1 MGRDGRGVKPGS
13 DSSIEISFMYQG
25 IRCRERITL
34 KPTATNLKRAEL
46 HRAAILDA
54 ILRGTF
60 DYATTFPNSSRAT
73 QFSST
78 KPESTKAYL
87 ERWLDRKEVEVKAS
101 TAEGYRKIITHRVI
115 PQFGDLPL
123 SELSRKRIREWL
135 DGLTTSNKTLSNI
148 QSCLRSALDDAVYDE
163 RIESNPLQGW
173 TYQRREAPKQTD
185 DVDPFTAEEQQAIQ
199 AQLNGQGRNLI
210 QFAFWTGLR
219 TSELVAL
226 DWGDIDWIRGVV
238 RISRALTQAAT
249 EAETTKTTSGQREVK
264 LLKPALQ
271 ALMDQKQHT
280 FLAGLEVFQN
290 PRTGERWAGDGPI
303 RKTLWQPALKRA
315 GVRYRRPY
323 QTRHTYASMMLS
335 AGEHPMWVAT
345 QMGHS
350 SWMMISRIYGRWMP
364 SADVG
369 AGSKAESLFGNND
382 NTMTTSRLKGA

>member
-25 IRCRERITL
+25 VRCRERIAL

-60 DYATTFPNSSRAT
+60 DYATTFPSSTRAT

-78 KPESTKAYL
+78 KPESTKAYM

-101 TAEGYRKIITHRVI
+101 TADGYRKIITYRII

-135 DGLTTSNKTLSNI
+135 DGLTISNKTLSNI

-173 TYQRREAPKQTD
+173 TYQRREAPKQVD

-199 AQLNGQGRNLI
+199 AQLHGQGRNLI

-226 DWGDIDWIRGVV
+226 DWGDIDWTKGVI
-238 RISRALTQAAT
+238 RISRAMTQAAT

-271 ALMDQKQHT
+271 ALTDQKQHT
-280 FLAGLEVFQN
+280 FLAWAEVFQN

-335 AGEHPMWVAT
+335 AGEHPMWVAN

-350 SWMMISRIYGRWMP
+350 SWLMISRIYGRWMP
-364 SADVG
+364 SADTG
-369 AGSKAESLFGNND
+369 AGSKAELLFGSND
-382 NTMTTSRLKGA
+382 NTMTTSRIKGA

>member
-13 DSSIEISFMYQG
+13 ESSIEISFMYKG
-25 IRCRERITL
+25 IRCRERIAL
-34 KPTATNLKRAEL
+34 KPTSANLKRAEL

-54 ILRGTF
+54 ILRGAF
-60 DYATTFPNSSRAT
+60 DYVTTFPDSPRAS
-73 QFSST
+73 QFSSN
-78 KPESTKAYL
+78 KPESTREYL
-87 ERWLDRKEVEVKAS
+87 ERWLDRKEAEVKAS
-101 TAEGYRKIITHRVI
+101 TAHGYRKIITRII

-123 SELSRKRIREWL
+123 IELSRKRIREWL

-163 RIESNPLQGW
+163 RIDSNPLHGW
-173 TYQRREAPKQTD
+173 TYQRREAPKQVD
-185 DVDPFTAEEQQAIQ
+185 DVDPFTADEQQTIQ
-199 AQLNGQGRNLI
+199 EHLHGQGRNLI

-226 DWGDIDWIRGVV
+226 DWGDIDWGRGVI
-238 RISRALTQAAT
+238 RISRAITQVAT
-249 EAETTKTTSGQREVK
+249 EAETTKTSSGQREVK

-271 ALMDQKQHT
+271 ALIDQKQYT
-280 FLAGLEVFQN
+280 FLAWAEVFQN
-290 PRTGERWAGDGPI
+290 PRTGERWVGDGPI

-335 AGEHPMWVAT
+335 AGEHPMWVAN

-350 SWMMISRIYGRWMP
+350 SWLMISKVYGRWMP
-364 SADVG
+364 SADTG
-369 AGSKAESLFGNND
+369 AGSKAELLFGNND
-382 NTMTTSRLKGA
+382 NTMTTSRVKGA